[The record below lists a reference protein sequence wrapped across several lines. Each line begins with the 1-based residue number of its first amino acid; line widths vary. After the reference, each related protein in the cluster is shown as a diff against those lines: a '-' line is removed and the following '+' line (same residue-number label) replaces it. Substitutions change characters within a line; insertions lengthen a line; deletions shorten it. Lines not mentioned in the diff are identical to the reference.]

1 MSLARHLNFQGC
13 IKGQLNPLQLKGIQ
27 KLSELK
33 HSQSN
38 TNMFMCVESSQTSQK
53 RHLGLRIISQIVGSW
68 NSLLTLKYKV
78 VITWKVS

>member
-33 HSQSN
+33 HCQSIICTWN
-38 TNMFMCVESSQTSQK
+38 RAKLK
-53 RHLGLRIISQIVGSW
+53 RHLDLKIISQIVGS
-68 NSLLTLKYKV
+68 
-78 VITWKVS
+78 

>member
-1 MSLARHLNFQGC
+1 MSLARQLNFQGC

-38 TNMFMCVESSQTSQK
+38 TICTCVWNRFKQK
-53 RHLGLRIISQIVGSW
+53 RHLDLRIISQIVGS
-68 NSLLTLKYKV
+68 
-78 VITWKVS
+78 

>member
-38 TNMFMCVESSQTSQK
+38 TICTCVWNRLKK
-53 RHLGLRIISQIVGSW
+53 RHLDLRIISQIVGS
-68 NSLLTLKYKV
+68 
-78 VITWKVS
+78 

>member
-1 MSLARHLNFQGC
+1 MGLARHLNFQGC

-38 TNMFMCVESSQTSQK
+38 TICTCVWMLWNRLKK
-53 RHLGLRIISQIVGSW
+53 RHLDLRIISQIVGS
-68 NSLLTLKYKV
+68 
-78 VITWKVS
+78 

>member
-27 KLSELK
+27 KLLELK
-33 HSQSN
+33 HSQSI
-38 TNMFMCVESSQTSQK
+38 THVWSGAKIK
-53 RHLGLRIISQIVGSW
+53 RHLDSKIISQIVGSW

-78 VITWKVS
+78 VITWKVL